1 MKLIENLTEQEILNL
16 TDEQVRDLCTS
27 EHIVRGVRI
36 PIAPKKPE
44 IKEIDQPNS
53 ICYYIEALPNYLFTT
68 MNDAKKV
75 YDAIM
80 AVKPNMRSLEYKYF
94 GDNVFR
100 YPDTII
106 DGTYRE
112 SALSIS
118 TIKCYKSFDDVDKLA
133 NDAKENHEKQKD
145 YKAEMEVYNREKEE
159 SDKINSIVLSRIN
172 EVRSKYNA
180 YNAHLDVFKTLYI
193 PVSDSKEEAMKFFKL
208 AYKIDKE
215 EEDYILDNLDNMSNE

>member
-1 MKLIENLTEQEILNL
+1 MKLIRDLTEQEILNL
-16 TDEQVRDLCTS
+16 TDEQVRDLCIS

-100 YPDTII
+100 YPDAII
-106 DGTYRE
+106 DRTYRE

-118 TIKCYKSFDDVDKLA
+118 TIKCYKSFDDVDKLS
-133 NDAKENHEKQKD
+133 NDAKENYEKQKD

>member
-36 PIAPKKPE
+36 PIAPKKPT

-53 ICYYIEALPNYLFTT
+53 VCYYIEAIPNYLFTT

-80 AVKPNMRSLEYKYF
+80 AAKPNMRSLEYKYF

-133 NDAKENHEKQKD
+133 SDAKENYEKQKD
-145 YKAEMEVYNREKEE
+145 YKAEMEEYNREKEE

-172 EVRSKYNA
+172 EVKSKYNA

-193 PVSDSKEEAMKFFKL
+193 PVSDNKEEAMKFFKL

-215 EEDYILDNLDNMSNE
+215 EEDYILNNLDDM

>member
-1 MKLIENLTEQEILNL
+1 MKLIRDLTEQEILNL
-16 TDEQVRDLCTS
+16 TDEQVRDLCIS

>member
-1 MKLIENLTEQEILNL
+1 MKLIRDLTEQEILNL
-16 TDEQVRDLCTS
+16 TDEQVRDLCIS

-118 TIKCYKSFDDVDKLA
+118 TIKCYKSFDDVDKFA
-133 NDAKENHEKQKD
+133 NDAKENYEKQKD